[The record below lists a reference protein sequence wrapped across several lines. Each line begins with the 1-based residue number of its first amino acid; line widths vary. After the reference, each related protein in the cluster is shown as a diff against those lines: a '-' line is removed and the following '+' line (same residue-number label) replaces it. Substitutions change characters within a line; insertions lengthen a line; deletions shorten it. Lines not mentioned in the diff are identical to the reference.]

1 MKNETPIRRQYL
13 EIKAKHKNS
22 LLLFRLGDFYEAFD
36 EDARLLARE
45 LDIVLTSRSMGKSSE
60 RVPLAGV
67 PHFVLEKHLATLISR
82 GHRVAICEQTSA
94 APVKG
99 DDGKKLIQREVVR
112 IVTAGTIIEP
122 LLLDSKT
129 NNYLVSFISDGMRA
143 GIAYADITTGDFAV
157 TEIEN
162 KDAISE
168 LQRLAPAE
176 ILLTETEKDFSNQD
190 LPQFVTKLKAEFF
203 SLKNS
208 TNALL
213 KHFNSRTL
221 KPLGLDNF
229 PLAISAAGAL
239 ISYLNETQ
247 SGAANQLTR
256 LRTYDSRQFMLL
268 DSRTL
273 RSLEIFES
281 ASGASLLSLIDRTQ
295 TAMGGRLLRKWLRE
309 PLLDCAEIYRR
320 QEHLAWFIEN
330 EKARLKLRDVFSNI
344 KDLERISSR
353 AKANFTSAY
362 ELQAFGK
369 SLELIPL
376 IKQILR
382 SDSIRFNQIIAHLP
396 ECAETAKLIESGIS
410 AELPSRCNE
419 QTGIIRAG
427 FSEELDKLRSTL
439 KDGKLFLAE
448 MEKRERERT
457 GIKSLR
463 VGFNKVFGYYIEV
476 TKPNL
481 HLVPDNYTRK
491 QTLLPAERF
500 VTLELKEYESLV
512 IHAQE
517 RIAELETN
525 LYRKICLEVG
535 KKRPEILLAAS
546 TIAYLDA
553 ICGLADVSDEFGYA
567 RPTVNETSLL
577 RIKNGRHA
585 VLEKISRET
594 EVGIRDSEDSPS
606 NLHTQ
611 LPCKF
616 IANDAALG
624 GNGAPQIALITGPNA
639 SGKSTYLRQIALIVL
654 LAQIGSFVPAD
665 EAVIGI
671 CDRIFTRIGLYDRI
685 GSGESTF
692 MTEMIETAEIL
703 HHSTPQ
709 SLISLDELGRGTSTF
724 DGLAVARAVLEFIHN
739 HPKLQTRTLFATH
752 YHELADLERLLP
764 GIENFYF
771 LIDEKND
778 KLTFKYKI
786 AKGTALKSY
795 GVYAAQ
801 MAGLPKPVI
810 RRAEELLQEYENEG
824 GDEPKIKDDISEV
837 ELKLAEID
845 INNLSPVEALM
856 KIYELK
862 DIAKK
867 HERKFP
873 DLKRAFG

>member
-1 MKNETPIRRQYL
+1 MNYETPIRRQYL
-13 EIKAKHKNS
+13 EIKAKHQDS

-45 LDIVLTSRSMGKSSE
+45 LDIVLTSRSMGKASE

-94 APVKG
+94 APIKG
-99 DDGKKLIQREVVR
+99 SDGKKLIQREVVR
-112 IVTAGTIIEP
+112 VVTAGTIIEP
-122 LLLDSKT
+122 LLLESKS
-129 NNYLVSFISDGMRA
+129 NNYLASFISDGTRA

-157 TEIEN
+157 TEVDN
-162 KDAISE
+162 RDALAE

-176 ILLTETEKDFSNQD
+176 ILLAESQTEFSNQD
-190 LPQFVTKLKAEFF
+190 LPQFVTRLDAEVFAVA
-203 SLKNS
+203 
-208 TNALL
+208 NARRTLL
-213 KHFNSRTL
+213 QHFNSKTL
-221 KPLGLDNF
+221 KAFGLEGA
-229 PLAISAAGAL
+229 PLAISATGAL
-239 ISYLNETQ
+239 ISYLNQ
-247 SGAANQLTR
+247 SQFGAADQLTR
-256 LRTYDSRQFMLL
+256 LTTYDSRAFMLL
-268 DSRTL
+268 DARTL
-273 RSLEIFES
+273 KTLEIFES
-281 ASGASLLSLIDRTQ
+281 ASGASLLSVIDRTK
-295 TAMGGRLLRKWLRE
+295 TAMGGRLLRKWLRQ

-320 QEHLAWFIEN
+320 QEHLAWFTEHC
-330 EKARLKLRDVFSNI
+330 EELSRLCEVFSNVR
-344 KDLERISSR
+344 DLERIASR
-353 AKANFTSAY
+353 ARANFLSAF

-369 SLELIPL
+369 SLELIPD
-376 IKQILR
+376 IKRIL
-382 SDSIRFNQIIAHLP
+382 SADAPRFNQLLAHLP
-396 ECAETAKLIESGIS
+396 ECRETAKMIEAGIA
-410 AELPSRCNE
+410 AESPSRAAE
-419 QTGIIRAG
+419 QTGIIRQG
-427 FSEELDKLRSTL
+427 FSEELDKLRATL
-439 KDGKLFLAE
+439 KDGKGFLAA
-448 MEKRERERT
+448 MEKRERTRT

-476 TKPNL
+476 TKSNL
-481 HLVPDNYTRK
+481 HLVPEDYTRK

-517 RIAELETN
+517 RISELETN
-525 LYRKICLEVG
+525 LFRRICAEVG
-535 KKRPEILLAAS
+535 KHRPEILLAAS

-553 ICGLADVSDEFGYA
+553 ICSLAEVAAEFQYV

-585 VLEKISRET
+585 VVEKLFAEQNT
-594 EVGIRDSEDSPS
+594 D
-606 NLHTQ
+606 
-611 LPCKF
+611 F

-665 EAVIGI
+665 EAVVGV

-703 HHSTPQ
+703 HHASPQ
-709 SLISLDELGRGTSTF
+709 SLILLDELGRGTSTF

-739 HPKLQTRTLFATH
+739 HPKLKTRTLFATH
-752 YHELADLERLLP
+752 YHELAELERLLP
-764 GIENFYF
+764 RIENFYF

-786 AKGTALKSY
+786 AKGTAMKSY

-801 MAGLPKPVI
+801 LAGLPKPVV
-810 RRAEELLQEYENEG
+810 RRAQELLGAYE
-824 GDEPKIKDDISEV
+824 KKDGVERSPQTDFSAVESALSDIDTD
-837 ELKLAEID
+837 A
-845 INNLSPVEALM
+845 LSPVEALM

-862 DIAKK
+862 NMLKEKK
-867 HERKFP
+867 RIYPE
-873 DLKRAFG
+873 LKKAFG

>member
-1 MKNETPIRRQYL
+1 MNNETPIRRQYL
-13 EIKAKHKNS
+13 EIKAKHQDS
-22 LLLFRLGDFYEAFD
+22 ILLFRLGDFYEAFD

-45 LDIVLTSRSMGKSSE
+45 LDIVLTSRSMGKSAE

-67 PHFVLEKHLATLISR
+67 PHFVLEKHLATLIAR
-82 GHRVAICEQTSA
+82 GHRVAICEQTST

-99 DDGKKLIQREVVR
+99 NDGKKLIQREVVR
-112 IVTAGTIIEP
+112 VVTAGTIIEP
-122 LLLDSKT
+122 LLLDSKS
-129 NNYLVSFISDGMRA
+129 NNYLVSFTSDGNRA

-157 TEIEN
+157 TEIDN
-162 KDAISE
+162 KDALTE

-176 ILLTETEKDFSNQD
+176 ILLAETETEFSNQD
-190 LPQFVTKLKAEFF
+190 LPQFVTKLDAKIFTLEH
-203 SLKNS
+203 SKK
-208 TNALL
+208 TLL
-213 KHFNSRTL
+213 KHFSSRTL
-221 KPLGLDNF
+221 KPFGLNDS

-239 ISYLNETQ
+239 ISYLNENQT
-247 SGAANQLTR
+247 GAAEQLTR
-256 LRTYDSRQFMLL
+256 LNTYDSRAFMLL
-268 DSRTL
+268 DGRTL
-273 RSLEIFES
+273 SSLEIFES
-281 ASGASLLSLIDRTQ
+281 VSGTSLLSVIDRAKTP
-295 TAMGGRLLRKWLRE
+295 MGGRLLRKWLRQ

-320 QEHLAWFIEN
+320 QEYVAWFKEN
-330 EKARLKLRDVFSNI
+330 EKERSKLRDIFSNI

-369 SLELIPL
+369 SLEFIPK

-382 SDSIRFNQIIAHLP
+382 ADSIRFGQLLTHLP
-396 ECAETAKLIESGIS
+396 ECAETAKLIDSAIS
-410 AELPSRCNE
+410 EELPVRYSE
-419 QTGIIRAG
+419 QTGIIRTG
-427 FSEELDKLRSTL
+427 FSEELDKLRQTL
-439 KDGKLFLAE
+439 KNGKGFLAE

-481 HLVPDNYTRK
+481 HLVPEDYTRK

-517 RIAELETN
+517 RIGELEAT
-525 LYRKICLEVG
+525 LFRQICAEVG
-535 KKRPEILLAAS
+535 KHRPEILLAAS

-553 ICGLADVSDEFGYA
+553 ICGLADVADEFNYT

-577 RIKNGRHA
+577 RVKNGRHA
-585 VLEKISRET
+585 VVEKLFVEQ
-594 EVGIRDSEDSPS
+594 ENE
-606 NLHTQ
+606 
-611 LPCKF
+611 F

-654 LAQIGSFVPAD
+654 LAQIGSFVPAE
-665 EAVIGI
+665 EAVIGV

-703 HHSTPQ
+703 HHATAQ
-709 SLISLDELGRGTSTF
+709 SLILLDELGRGTSTF

-739 HPKLQTRTLFATH
+739 HPKLKTRTLFATH
-752 YHELADLERLLP
+752 YHELAELETLLP
-764 GIENFYF
+764 RIENFYF

-786 AKGTALKSY
+786 ARGTALKSY

-801 MAGLPKPVI
+801 LAGLPKPVVH
-810 RRAEELLQEYENEG
+810 RAEELLREYEEQDG
-824 GDEPKIKDDISEV
+824 GETVSENDLTEV
-837 ELKLAEID
+837 ELKLSEID
-845 INNLSPVEALM
+845 TDNLSPVEALM

-862 DIAKK
+862 SLLNRE
-867 HERKFP
+867 ERKFP
-873 DLKRAFG
+873 ELKRAFG